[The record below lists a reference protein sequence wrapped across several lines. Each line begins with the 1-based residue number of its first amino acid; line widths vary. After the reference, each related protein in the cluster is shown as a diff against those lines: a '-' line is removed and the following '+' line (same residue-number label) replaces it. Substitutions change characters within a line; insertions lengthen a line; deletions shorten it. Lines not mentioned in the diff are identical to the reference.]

1 MSTTAMSAALIQE
14 ENRVQLPVYY
24 VSQASQGVEARYPC
38 MEKIVFSLIIA
49 LRKLPPYFQ
58 ANHILVMTD
67 QPIEKAMNKL
77 EAVGRLV
84 QWAIELSQFNVE
96 YRPRKTIKAR
106 ALADFIAKFTLPDD
120 KKAQD
125 ESKWWTILTD
135 RSSVQKK
142 EGVGVIINTPEGE
155 TLKYGVRLQ
164 FPATNNEAEYEAILI
179 GLKIGRALRAK
190 NLLLKSDS
198 KLVIGQTKGEYEAK
212 KEEECKST
220 SS

>member
-1 MSTTAMSAALIQE
+1 M
-14 ENRVQLPVYY
+14 
-24 VSQASQGVEARYPC
+24 
-38 MEKIVFSLIIA
+38 
-49 LRKLPPYFQ
+49 
-58 ANHILVMTD
+58 
-67 QPIEKAMNKL
+67 
-77 EAVGRLV
+77 
-84 QWAIELSQFNVE
+84 IELGQFNVE
-96 YRPRKTIKAR
+96 YCPKTTIKAR

-120 KKAQD
+120 EKAQD

-135 RSSVQKK
+135 RLSVQKK

-212 KEEECKST
+212 KEEECEST

>member
-1 MSTTAMSAALIQE
+1 M
-14 ENRVQLPVYY
+14 
-24 VSQASQGVEARYPC
+24 
-38 MEKIVFSLIIA
+38 
-49 LRKLPPYFQ
+49 
-58 ANHILVMTD
+58 VMMD
-67 QPIEKAMNKL
+67 QPIKKAMNKL

-84 QWAIELSQFNVE
+84 QWAIKLSQFSVE
-96 YRPRKTIKAR
+96 YRPRTTIKAR
-106 ALADFIAKFTLPDD
+106 ALAGFIAKFTLPDD

-190 NLLLKSDS
+190 NLFLKSDS
-198 KLVIGQTKGEYEAK
+198 KLVIGQK
-212 KEEECKST
+212 KRRIRSKKRRRMQK
-220 SS
+220 

>member
-1 MSTTAMSAALIQE
+1 M
-14 ENRVQLPVYY
+14 
-24 VSQASQGVEARYPC
+24 
-38 MEKIVFSLIIA
+38 
-49 LRKLPPYFQ
+49 
-58 ANHILVMTD
+58 
-67 QPIEKAMNKL
+67 
-77 EAVGRLV
+77 
-84 QWAIELSQFNVE
+84 
-96 YRPRKTIKAR
+96 
-106 ALADFIAKFTLPDD
+106 ADFIAKFTLPDD